1 MPPTASNPA
10 SKIAQKCQ
18 SNGNLVST
26 EPVWPWIRALSSAG
40 LLEQCPGPVDSAT
53 WSMEPAVRLQISTD
67 QQTRRVFCCRWGDSE
82 LDCWSE
88 WARLFKE
95 SHVSRE
101 KCNFGHGTHF
111 HKMDSNPKLHQK
123 CIRAYDVIPRHP
135 SSLVSR
141 GGIVLHWYWFWNC
154 EVAIRKSIRQV
165 HFSQYCNGSCSIPLT
180 TMNL

>member
-95 SHVSRE
+95 SHVSR
-101 KCNFGHGTHF
+101 G
-111 HKMDSNPKLHQK
+111 KMQLRPWHPLPQNGFKSEIASKMHQSLWCHTKTPFQLGQQRRDCLTLVLILKLW
-123 CIRAYDVIPRHP
+123 
-135 SSLVSR
+135 SS
-141 GGIVLHWYWFWNC
+141 H
-154 EVAIRKSIRQV
+154 
-165 HFSQYCNGSCSIPLT
+165 
-180 TMNL
+180 